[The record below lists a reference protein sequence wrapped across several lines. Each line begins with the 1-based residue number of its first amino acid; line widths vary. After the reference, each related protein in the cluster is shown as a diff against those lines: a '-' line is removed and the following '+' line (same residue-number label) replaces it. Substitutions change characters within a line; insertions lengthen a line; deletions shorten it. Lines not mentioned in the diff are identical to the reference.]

1 MSEDFGG
8 REVGYARPARNRALE
23 EDNAVLRF
31 PQSARVY
38 AKMYREDA
46 QVRSVFRAVTLP
58 IRRAGWRLEPNGAP
72 DEVVAAVA
80 EDLRLQVVGESPNAP
95 VAPRRGRVSFEQH
108 LEQALKSLAFGVMF
122 FEQVY
127 APGDDGREHLV
138 KLAPRWPG
146 TVDRIHVD
154 ADGGLH
160 SIEQASQSWG
170 EFEQGRTFV
179 PVRNLVAY
187 CYEDEGAQWTGTS
200 IFRPAYKHWKLKDE
214 LLRKEVTTLDR
225 NGMGFPVYTGSDV
238 TDNPKADLEYGQ
250 ALAENARSGD
260 YSGAAV
266 PAGAKFELKGVSG
279 QLVSPRE
286 AISYHDSMI
295 AKAALAHFLNL
306 ENGGSYNLAQTQ
318 SDLFI
323 QSLQTIAEWFADV
336 FTQHVIEDLV
346 DVAFPDHEGMCPRL
360 VFDPIASRKE
370 LGAGDLAQLLN
381 SGALFADPDLEE
393 HLRRSYSLPAKQKL
407 RDALVTKKQRQRLE
421 EEMGVTLSSQDEIP
435 TDIAPVEEPRE

>member
-1 MSEDFGG
+1 M
-8 REVGYARPARNRALE
+8 
-23 EDNAVLRF
+23 
-31 PQSARVY
+31 
-38 AKMYREDA
+38 
-46 QVRSVFRAVTLP
+46 
-58 IRRAGWRLEPNGAP
+58 
-72 DEVVAAVA
+72 
-80 EDLRLQVVGESPNAP
+80 
-95 VAPRRGRVSFEQH
+95 
-108 LEQALKSLAFGVMF
+108 
-122 FEQVY
+122 
-127 APGDDGREHLV
+127 
-138 KLAPRWPG
+138 
-146 TVDRIHVD
+146 
-154 ADGGLH
+154 
-160 SIEQASQSWG
+160 
-170 EFEQGRTFV
+170 
-179 PVRNLVAY
+179 AY

-200 IFRPAYKHWKLKDE
+200 IFRPAYKHWRLKDE

-225 NGMGFPVYTGSDV
+225 NGMGFPVYTGSDI

-260 YSGAAV
+260 YAGAAV

-295 AKAALAHFLNL
+295 ARAVLAHFLNL

-346 DVAFPDHEGMCPRL
+346 EVAFPDHQGMCPRL

-381 SGALFADPDLEE
+381 SGALFADPKLEE
-393 HLRRSYSLPAKQKL
+393 HLRRSYSLPPKQKL
-407 RDALVTKKQRQRLE
+407 TDALKSKQQRQRLE
-421 EEMGVTLSSQDEIP
+421 EQMGVTLSSDSD
-435 TDIAPVEEPRE
+435 TASSSEEGGTA